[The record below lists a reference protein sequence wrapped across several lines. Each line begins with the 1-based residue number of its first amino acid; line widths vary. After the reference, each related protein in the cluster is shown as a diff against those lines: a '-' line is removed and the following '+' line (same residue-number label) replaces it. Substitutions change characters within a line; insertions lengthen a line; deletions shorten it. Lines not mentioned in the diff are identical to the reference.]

1 MSPLVAL
8 AGLVALPLAS
18 LSIVVV
24 LVFLILGAYR
34 NGVCTLSTLLGF
46 GYPWIGADNEQGSHQ
61 RREEADLKEQIINV
75 FLSD

>member
-18 LSIVVV
+18 LSIAVV
-24 LVFLILGAYR
+24 LVFLILGAYG

-46 GYPWIGADNEQGSHQ
+46 RYPWIGADNEQVSHQ